1 LKRRVLTVVLA
12 CLLGIAGIVAVLAYV
27 NKANQRALD
36 GQQAVS
42 VLVANDS
49 IPQGTSVGQAVSGG
63 LLVRRDFPASSLPAG
78 TVRSAS
84 HGLSRLVTTSAM
96 QKGQLLLT
104 TMLGRRG
111 QVSGGIAVPT
121 GDIAVTVQ
129 VCLEAAIAGYIQPGA
144 KVALFDTYA
153 TKGQLES
160 SCSSS
165 GSSHQAQ
172 NLHNVYTRM
181 VLPKV
186 EVLSVTTAGS
196 TTAGAQGTSALS
208 AGAST
213 QSQGALYVTLAV
225 SQRDA
230 EQVILASQAGLPY
243 FGLLTPDSVTEPDS
257 GSQLF
262 SSKP

>member
-1 LKRRVLTVVLA
+1 MLTVVLA
-12 CLLGIAGIVAVLAYV
+12 GLLGVVGIVAVLAYV
-27 NKANQRALD
+27 SNANQRAIA
-36 GQQAVS
+36 GQKAVS

-78 TVRSAS
+78 TVRSAN

-104 TMLGRRG
+104 TMLGHRG
-111 QVSGGIAVPT
+111 QVTGGIAVPT

-153 TKGQLES
+153 TKGQLQS
-160 SCSSS
+160 SCD
-165 GSSHQAQ
+165 SSHLGQ
-172 NLHNVYTRM
+172 NLRTVYTRM
-181 VLPKV
+181 VLPRV
-186 EVLSVTTAGS
+186 EVLSVTTAPATSG
-196 TTAGAQGTSALS
+196 TQGTSALS
-208 AGAST
+208 AGTST
-213 QSQGALYVTLAV
+213 QSQGALFVTLAV
-225 SQRDA
+225 SQHDA

-243 FGLLTPDSVTEPDS
+243 FGLLTPDSVTQPDA